1 MEAMLS
7 NEWKSILFEC
17 SNWRT
22 EGKPSLWWLLQRAL
36 RKDKADQ
43 WEIANRGRDQKVK
56 RMVEETRGFIG
67 KAGSRGFKFRMNQE
81 SLEQKTW
88 TQRRTCMNGTWMW
101 RKDWKVWRWIDLNTW
116 TAWRGRGT

>member
-7 NEWKSILFEC
+7 HEWKSVLFEC
-17 SNWRT
+17 SNWRK

-36 RKDKADQ
+36 RKDEADQ

-56 RMVEETRGFIG
+56 RMVEETRSFIG

-81 SLEQKTW
+81 SIEQKTW

-101 RKDWKVWRWIDLNTW
+101 RKDRKVWRWIDLNTW